1 MRNHLAVQLINAR
14 RTGVNHGIEFMAGIV
29 LLALNN
35 VADEYMKEEK
45 VGPFLIDTEKE
56 INRIHQE
63 VLNSVP
69 SGEIDEMAEKIV
81 YHVQKTRKERGM
93 DGSL

>member
-35 VADEYMKEEK
+35 VADEYMKEKK

-56 INRIHQE
+56 INRIHQD

-81 YHVQKTRKERGM
+81 YHVQKIRKERGM

>member
-1 MRNHLAVQLINAR
+1 MKNHLAVQLINAR
-14 RTGVNHGIEFMAGIV
+14 RTGVNHGIEFIGGIV

-35 VADEYMKEEK
+35 IADEFMDEGKISQ
-45 VGPFLIDTEKE
+45 FLIETEKE
-56 INRIHQE
+56 INRLHQE

-81 YHVQKTRKERGM
+81 YHVQRVRKERGM
-93 DGSL
+93 DESL

>member
-1 MRNHLAVQLINAR
+1 MKNQLAIQLINAR
-14 RTGVNHGIEFMAGIV
+14 RKGVNQGIEFIAGIM

-35 VADEYMKEEK
+35 ICDEFMGEEK
-45 VGPFLIDTEKE
+45 ISPFLIETEKE
-56 INRIHQE
+56 INRLHQE

-81 YHVQKTRKERGM
+81 YHVQRVRKERKM
-93 DGSL
+93 DESV